1 MTSESLNLN
10 SLVSSLPAH
19 SLNASSEK
27 ELLDNFK
34 AAALSITT
42 LYRSSRHAS
51 KRAYNAGYAA
61 ACRDLMEMLQLGVSD
76 SHTLV
81 PDRNQEAGM
90 TIGRVMD
97 WVEARLDAVRC
108 REEEED
114 EEDERERGSHSSAP
128 TTSGSNRPSP
138 PARKVPVA
146 ITAALARDGRT
157 ILSSAPCDA
166 TQVNAQPPAAQ
177 AAPLNRRH
185 SPVPPSDFHV
195 PVPVSFPFLENVP
208 PPVAGSKRRHAVMM
222 LPPPTSSPQSTSS
235 SSSSP
240 LPARQPATTHAQ
252 HAWTRPVPA
261 QSQPVGDSMMDVEE
275 EGGGNGSASRVG
287 SVRPAAVR
295 LRRTTPDCL
304 SLFLSSRSS

>member
-1 MTSESLNLN
+1 MESLNLN
-10 SLVSSLPAH
+10 GLANSLPAH
-19 SLNASSEK
+19 SLNATAEK

-97 WVEARLDAVRC
+97 WVEARLDALRS

-128 TTSGSNRPSP
+128 SAPNASGSHRPSVPANKPSPSP
-138 PARKVPVA
+138 PPPSRATAESSSPPRSSIPLKPARSLPQIKPNPS
-146 ITAALARDGRT
+146 IFP
-157 ILSSAPCDA
+157 AP
-166 TQVNAQPPAAQ
+166 
-177 AAPLNRRH
+177 
-185 SPVPPSDFHV
+185 PVPPTEFLV
-195 PVPVSFPFLENVP
+195 PTGASFPFLENVP
-208 PPVAGSKRRHAVMM
+208 PPVTGSKRRHAVMM
-222 LPPPTSSPQSTSS
+222 MPPPNSSPQSTPS

-240 LPARQPATTHAQ
+240 LPTQRRR
-252 HAWTRPVPA
+252 TRSTRGLFPHNY
-261 QSQPVGDSMMDVEE
+261 SQVTDGMMDVEE
-275 EGGGNGSASRVG
+275 DGGRERKRV
-287 SVRPAAVR
+287 A
-295 LRRTTPDCL
+295 RR
-304 SLFLSSRSS
+304 

>member
-1 MTSESLNLN
+1 MTSESLNLH

-19 SLNASSEK
+19 SLNATAEK

-97 WVEARLDAVRC
+97 WVEARLDAVRS

-128 TTSGSNRPSP
+128 NASASGSHRPSAPARKPSPSP
-138 PARKVPVA
+138 PPPSRVTAGPSSPPRSSIPLKSTRTLPQSKPTTSTVP
-146 ITAALARDGRT
+146 
-157 ILSSAPCDA
+157 AP
-166 TQVNAQPPAAQ
+166 
-177 AAPLNRRH
+177 
-185 SPVPPSDFHV
+185 PVPTTEFHV
-195 PVPVSFPFLENVP
+195 HVPTAVSFPFVENLP
-208 PPVAGSKRRHAVMM
+208 PPVTGSKRRHAIMM
-222 LPPPTSSPQSTSS
+222 MPPPNSSPQSTPS

-240 LPARQPATTHAQ
+240 LPPPRRR
-252 HAWTRPVPA
+252 TRSTRGLGLFPHNR
-261 QSQPVGDSMMDVEE
+261 GEGMDGMMDIEE
-275 EGGGNGSASRVG
+275 DGRERKRV
-287 SVRPAAVR
+287 A
-295 LRRTTPDCL
+295 RR
-304 SLFLSSRSS
+304 

>member
-1 MTSESLNLN
+1 MTTESLNLN
-10 SLVSSLPAH
+10 SLVSSLPSH

-81 PDRNQEAGM
+81 TDRNEEQAGM

-128 TTSGSNRPSP
+128 NASGSHRPSAPPRKPSPSP
-138 PARKVPVA
+138 PPSRATAGPSSPQRSSMPLKPTRILSQPKPNPPPTVPVS
-146 ITAALARDGRT
+146 I
-157 ILSSAPCDA
+157 
-166 TQVNAQPPAAQ
+166 PPTE
-177 AAPLNRRH
+177 
-185 SPVPPSDFHV
+185 FHV
-195 PVPVSFPFLENVP
+195 PMSFPFLENVP
-208 PPVAGSKRRHAVMM
+208 PPVTGSKRRHAVMM
-222 LPPPTSSPQSTSS
+222 MPPPTSSPQSTPS

-240 LPARQPATTHAQ
+240 APMQRRR
-252 HAWTRPVPA
+252 TRSTRGLFPHNHGQVI
-261 QSQPVGDSMMDVEE
+261 DSMMDVEE
-275 EGGGNGSASRVG
+275 DGGRERKRV
-287 SVRPAAVR
+287 A
-295 LRRTTPDCL
+295 RR
-304 SLFLSSRSS
+304 

>member
-1 MTSESLNLN
+1 MSAESLNLN

-19 SLNASSEK
+19 SLNATAEK

-61 ACRDLMEMLQLGVSD
+61 ACRDLMEMLQVGVSD

-97 WVEARLDAVRC
+97 WVEARLDAMRS

-128 TTSGSNRPSP
+128 NASGSHRPNAPAHKPSPSP
-138 PARKVPVA
+138 PPSSRVTAGPCSPPRSSVPLKLTRTLPQLRPATSTV
-146 ITAALARDGRT
+146 LA
-157 ILSSAPCDA
+157 
-166 TQVNAQPPAAQ
+166 PPIPQ
-177 AAPLNRRH
+177 T
-185 SPVPPSDFHV
+185 DFHV
-195 PVPVSFPFLENVP
+195 HVPPGVSFPFVENVP
-208 PPVAGSKRRHAVMM
+208 LPVTGSKRRHAVMM
-222 LPPPTSSPQSTSS
+222 MPPPNSSPQSTPS

-240 LPARQPATTHAQ
+240 
-252 HAWTRPVPA
+252 VPT
-261 QSQPVGDSMMDVEE
+261 Q
-275 EGGGNGSASRVG
+275 R
-287 SVRPAAVR
+287 
-295 LRRTTPDCL
+295 RRTRSTRGL
-304 SLFLSSRSS
+304 GLFPHNRSEVIDGMMEIEEDGGRERKRVARR

>member
-1 MTSESLNLN
+1 MTTESLNLT
-10 SLVSSLPAH
+10 SLATSLPPH
-19 SLNASSEK
+19 SLNATAEK

-81 PDRNQEAGM
+81 ADRNQEAGM

-128 TTSGSNRPSP
+128 NASGSGSHRPSA
-138 PARKVPVA
+138 PAHKVS
-146 ITAALARDGRT
+146 L
-157 ILSSAPCDA
+157 
-166 TQVNAQPPAAQ
+166 
-177 AAPLNRRH
+177 
-185 SPVPPSDFHV
+185 
-195 PVPVSFPFLENVP
+195 
-208 PPVAGSKRRHAVMM
+208 
-222 LPPPTSSPQSTSS
+222 
-235 SSSSP
+235 
-240 LPARQPATTHAQ
+240 
-252 HAWTRPVPA
+252 
-261 QSQPVGDSMMDVEE
+261 DS
-275 EGGGNGSASRVG
+275 N
-287 SVRPAAVR
+287 
-295 LRRTTPDCL
+295 T
-304 SLFLSSRSS
+304 

>member
-19 SLNASSEK
+19 SLNANAEK
-27 ELLDNFK
+27 QLLDNFK

-61 ACRDLMEMLQLGVSD
+61 ACRDLMEMLQLSVSD

-97 WVEARLDAVRC
+97 WVEARLEAVRA

-114 EEDERERGSHSSAP
+114 EEDERERGSHSSAHNA
-128 TTSGSNRPSP
+128 SGSQRPNPPAHKPSPSP
-138 PARKVPVA
+138 P
-146 ITAALARDGRT
+146 
-157 ILSSAPCDA
+157 
-166 TQVNAQPPAAQ
+166 
-177 AAPLNRRH
+177 
-185 SPVPPSDFHV
+185 PPSRVTAGPSSPPRSSIPLKSTRTLSQLRPATSTVLTPPMPSTDFHV
-195 PVPVSFPFLENVP
+195 HVPTNVSFPFIENVP
-208 PPVAGSKRRHAVMM
+208 LPVTGSKRRHAVMM
-222 LPPPTSSPQSTSS
+222 MPPPNSSPQSTPS

-240 LPARQPATTHAQ
+240 
-252 HAWTRPVPA
+252 VPT
-261 QSQPVGDSMMDVEE
+261 Q
-275 EGGGNGSASRVG
+275 R
-287 SVRPAAVR
+287 
-295 LRRTTPDCL
+295 RRTR
-304 SLFLSSRSS
+304 SMRGAGLFPHNRGEVAEGMMEIEEDGGRERKRVARR

>member
-1 MTSESLNLN
+1 MNTEQSLNLN
-10 SLVSSLPAH
+10 SLVSSLPSH

-76 SHTLV
+76 SHMLV
-81 PDRNQEAGM
+81 PDKNQEAGM

-114 EEDERERGSHSSAP
+114 EEDERERGSHSSTPNA
-128 TTSGSNRPSP
+128 SGSHRPTAPSHKPSPSP
-138 PARKVPVA
+138 PPPSRVTAGSSSPPRSSMPLKPARTLPQIKPNQSILFVP
-146 ITAALARDGRT
+146 
-157 ILSSAPCDA
+157 
-166 TQVNAQPPAAQ
+166 
-177 AAPLNRRH
+177 
-185 SPVPPSDFHV
+185 PVPPTDIHV
-195 PVPVSFPFLENVP
+195 PGVSFPFLENVP
-208 PPVAGSKRRHAVMM
+208 PPVTGSKRRHAVMM
-222 LPPPTSSPQSTSS
+222 MPPPNSSPQSAPS

-240 LPARQPATTHAQ
+240 APTQRRR
-252 HAWTRPVPA
+252 TRSTRGLFPHNHGQVID
-261 QSQPVGDSMMDVEE
+261 GMMDIEDDSGRE
-275 EGGGNGSASRVG
+275 RKRV
-287 SVRPAAVR
+287 A
-295 LRRTTPDCL
+295 RR
-304 SLFLSSRSS
+304 

>member
-1 MTSESLNLN
+1 MTTESLNLN
-10 SLVSSLPAH
+10 SLVSSLPSH

-61 ACRDLMEMLQLGVSD
+61 ACRDLMEMLQQGVSE

-81 PDRNQEAGM
+81 PDRNEEAGM

-128 TTSGSNRPSP
+128 NASAAQRPSAPARKPSPSP
-138 PARKVPVA
+138 PPSRV
-146 ITAALARDGRT
+146 TAGASSPPRSSIPLKPTRTSPHLKPTPSSTAL
-157 ILSSAPCDA
+157 SASI
-166 TQVNAQPPAAQ
+166 PPT
-177 AAPLNRRH
+177 
-185 SPVPPSDFHV
+185 DFHV
-195 PVPVSFPFLENVP
+195 PISFPFLENVP
-208 PPVAGSKRRHAVMM
+208 PPVTGSKRRHAVMM
-222 LPPPTSSPQSTSS
+222 MPPPISSAQSTPS

-240 LPARQPATTHAQ
+240 VPTQRRR
-252 HAWTRPVPA
+252 TRSTRGLFPHNN
-261 QSQPVGDSMMDVEE
+261 SQVMDGMMDVEE
-275 EGGGNGSASRVG
+275 DGGRERKRV
-287 SVRPAAVR
+287 A
-295 LRRTTPDCL
+295 RR
-304 SLFLSSRSS
+304 

>member
-27 ELLDNFK
+27 ELLENFK

-61 ACRDLMEMLQLGVSD
+61 ACRDLMEMLQVGVSD

-81 PDRNQEAGM
+81 TGRDQQEAGM

-97 WVEARLDAVRC
+97 WVEARLDAVRS

-114 EEDERERGSHSSAP
+114 EEDERERGSHRSSAP
-128 TTSGSNRPSP
+128 QASGSHRSNAPARKPSPSP
-138 PARKVPVA
+138 PPAP
-146 ITAALARDGRT
+146 RT
-157 ILSSAPCDA
+157 PAGPSSQSQSSLPLKATCTPPQMKPNPSTTPPDA
-166 TQVNAQPPAAQ
+166 SIPTT
-177 AAPLNRRH
+177 
-185 SPVPPSDFHV
+185 DFHV
-195 PVPVSFPFLENVP
+195 PISFPFLENLP
-208 PPVAGSKRRHAVMM
+208 PPITGSKRRHAVMM
-222 LPPPTSSPQSTSS
+222 MPPSMSTPLSAPS

-240 LPARQPATTHAQ
+240 
-252 HAWTRPVPA
+252 VPA
-261 QSQPVGDSMMDVEE
+261 QRRRTRSTRGHFPHNQAQVTDGMMDVEE
-275 EGGGNGSASRVG
+275 DSGRERKRV
-287 SVRPAAVR
+287 A
-295 LRRTTPDCL
+295 RR
-304 SLFLSSRSS
+304 

>member
-1 MTSESLNLN
+1 MNSESLNLN

-90 TIGRVMD
+90 SIGRVMD
-97 WVEARLDAVRC
+97 WVEARLDAVKC

-128 TTSGSNRPSP
+128 NASGSHRPSP
-138 PARKVPVA
+138 PARKPSPSPPPSRA
-146 ITAALARDGRT
+146 TAGPSSPPRTAMPLKPTRNPPQLKPLPSTAA
-157 ILSSAPCDA
+157 
-166 TQVNAQPPAAQ
+166 
-177 AAPLNRRH
+177 
-185 SPVPPSDFHV
+185 VPPTPSTDFHV
-195 PVPVSFPFLENVP
+195 PLPVSFPFLEN
-208 PPVAGSKRRHAVMM
+208 RRHAVMM
-222 LPPPTSSPQSTSS
+222 LPPPTASPQSTSTS

-240 LPARQPATTHAQ
+240 LPTHGHGQ
-252 HAWTRPVPA
+252 RRRTRSTRGLGLFPHNNHG
-261 QSQPVGDSMMDVEE
+261 QGGDSMMDVEE
-275 EGGGNGSASRVG
+275 EGGRERKRV
-287 SVRPAAVR
+287 A
-295 LRRTTPDCL
+295 RR
-304 SLFLSSRSS
+304 